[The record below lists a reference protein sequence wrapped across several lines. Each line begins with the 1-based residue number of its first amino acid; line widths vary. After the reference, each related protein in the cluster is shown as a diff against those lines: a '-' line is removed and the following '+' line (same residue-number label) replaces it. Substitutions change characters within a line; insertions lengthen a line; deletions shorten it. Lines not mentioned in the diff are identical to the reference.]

1 MIVSLEMVIIPDIRA
16 FSHIVIVLPGSHQR
30 LLGVLHLFVHFGIT
44 RLVTNRFLL
53 IEPFSDSGKVLQE
66 PAGSNG
72 EVLRESHLSQM
83 T

>member
-1 MIVSLEMVIIPDIRA
+1 MARA
-16 FSHIVIVLPGSHQR
+16 SVVQVYRTIN
-30 LLGVLHLFVHFGIT
+30 

-72 EVLRESHLSQM
+72 DVLRESHLSQM